1 MTSRKSSSW
10 MQVVSDWIPKWPR
23 KQGKGHENVTGLDE
37 EVQFNQIPDRYGKGR
52 LNRSVPVNQNYFP
65 AHVVQDKGDQ
75 DEVDIFYDTS
85 DELNDH
91 VMHSTPVG
99 VGSRGKSQRKM
110 TVILG

>member
-37 EVQFNQIPDRYGKGR
+37 EVQFNRIPDRYGKGK

-65 AHVVQDKGDQ
+65 AHVVQDKGDH

-85 DELNDH
+85 DELSDH

-99 VGSRGKSQRKM
+99 VGSRGK
-110 TVILG
+110 IP